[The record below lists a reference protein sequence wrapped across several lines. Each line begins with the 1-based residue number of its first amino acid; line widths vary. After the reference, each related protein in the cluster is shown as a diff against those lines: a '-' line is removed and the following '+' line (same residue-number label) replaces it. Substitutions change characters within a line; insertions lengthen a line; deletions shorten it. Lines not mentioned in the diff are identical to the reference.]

1 MAFPEREM
9 LEQFIS
15 LLSTSDENKS
25 PKTKLNENSLL
36 ILSFTYYS
44 VRNEVSY
51 KVEYT
56 YKLDFMSFAFLKPNM
71 LLEEFRKS

>member
-44 VRNEVSY
+44 VRNEVS
-51 KVEYT
+51 
-56 YKLDFMSFAFLKPNM
+56 
-71 LLEEFRKS
+71 